1 MIQSITDDTEEDYEI
16 NLTAAQWQRRADAAA
31 EAEHRA
37 GTAGEVGIDVDDDE
51 ELLPVEQFEYKE
63 VMYLRDPV
71 TQKVYTR
78 NGDNEFVGRMVGNEI
93 DFDAADSD
101 QDEDAGEDPSGSSA
115 VTGQMQDARSEEEG
129 GDDTDVGGS
138 SVFLNRDA

>member
-1 MIQSITDDTEEDYEI
+1 M
-16 NLTAAQWQRRADAAA
+16 
-31 EAEHRA
+31 
-37 GTAGEVGIDVDDDE
+37 
-51 ELLPVEQFEYKE
+51 PVEQFEYKE

-101 QDEDAGEDPSGSSA
+101 QDEDADEDPSGVSA
-115 VTGQMQDARSEEEG
+115 VTGQMQEARNEAED
-129 GDDTDVGGS
+129 GDETDVGGS
-138 SVFLNRDA
+138 SGFFNSGV